1 MVCVGAVPTYN
12 GQQTMKTNTTVKTK
26 PDARSE
32 AIETNLTIDWNGMT
46 EDDVRALA
54 QQALIVKL
62 QSGWRNGTI
71 PAGDHEV
78 KAVDFRVGVRA
89 PRGPVDPVAL
99 FKKMSPEE
107 QAAYLAKIQGLVA
120 G

>member
-1 MVCVGAVPTYN
+1 MVCVGDVPTHN
-12 GQQTMKTNTTVKTK
+12 GQHTMKTQHTVKTK
-26 PDARSE
+26 PDARAE
-32 AIETNLTIDWNGMT
+32 AITTNLTIDWDGMT
-46 EDDVRALA
+46 TEDLIALA
-54 QQALIVKL
+54 QQALIVKI
-62 QSGWRNGTI
+62 QSSWRANSI
-71 PAGDHEV
+71 PTGDHEL
-78 KAVDFRVGVRA
+78 KAVEHKVGVRA